1 MENVTDPYIS
11 VSSMPPPQHPVRPT
25 ECSQTLSFGSA
36 EELLALLQSQL
47 ASETSLE
54 CLISDPS
61 SAISSS
67 GYSGT
72 NIPSGFAIS
81 DDNLVASDG
90 GASIS
95 LFSDGIDMQEYAGG
109 SGSSAD
115 QLCSMFFLP
124 EATSLS
130 VPSMPVFAPVG
141 ERTESG
147 VTPCRQQSM
156 QLDSAVEN
164 CVQLQSFLQDAARM
178 AFSTGSKLPPPGSS
192 SLPKM
197 RSSHNLETVERGSR
211 SLGSLQANEGGT
223 RGFSN
228 SRSSNDLLHK
238 HSPKGFRTP
247 QVSVRL
253 KELRCS
259 DREPYKQRY

>member
-1 MENVTDPYIS
+1 MENVTNRYNS
-11 VSSMPPPQHPVRPT
+11 ASSMPPPPQQPAMPA

-61 SAISSS
+61 SAAISSS

-81 DDNLVASDG
+81 DDNLVASDA
-90 GASIS
+90 ASIS
-95 LFSDGIDMQEYAGG
+95 LFSDGIDMQEYAGSSSGGG
-109 SGSSAD
+109 SGAAG
-115 QLCSMFFLP
+115 QLCGMFFLP
-124 EATSLS
+124 EAT
-130 VPSMPVFAPVG
+130 SMPVFAPVG
-141 ERTESG
+141 ELSESG
-147 VTPCRQQSM
+147 ATACREQSM
-156 QLDSAVEN
+156 QLGSSAVGSRT
-164 CVQLQSFLQDAARM
+164 QLHSFLQDAARM
-178 AFSTGSKLPPPGSS
+178 AFPAGSKRPPQGSS

-197 RSSHNLETVERGSR
+197 RSSHSLETVERGSR
-211 SLGSLQANEGGT
+211 SLGSLQANDGGT

-228 SRSSNDLLHK
+228 SRSSNDALSK

-247 QVSVRL
+247 QVNLRL
-253 KELRCS
+253 RTVIF
-259 DREPYKQRY
+259 

>member
-1 MENVTDPYIS
+1 MENVTNQYS
-11 VSSMPPPQHPVRPT
+11 SASSMPPPPQQPALPT
-25 ECSQTLSFGSA
+25 DCSQALSFGSA

-61 SAISSS
+61 SSSAAAISSS

-81 DDNLVASDG
+81 DDNLVGSDG
-90 GASIS
+90 AASIS

-109 SGSSAD
+109 NGASG
-115 QLCSMFFLP
+115 QLCGMFFLP
-124 EATSLS
+124 EP

-141 ERTESG
+141 ELPDSG
-147 VTPCRQQSM
+147 AGVVCRERSVQWGS
-156 QLDSAVEN
+156 SAAAGN
-164 CVQLQSFLQDAARM
+164 RVQLHSFLQDAARM
-178 AFSTGSKLPPPGSS
+178 AFPAGSKQRPPQGSS

-197 RSSHNLETVERGSR
+197 RSSHSLETVERGSR
-211 SLGSLQANEGGT
+211 SLGSLQANDGGT

-228 SRSSNDLLHK
+228 SRSSNDPLAKL
-238 HSPKGFRTP
+238 SPKGFRTP
-247 QVSVRL
+247 QVNVRL
-253 KELRCS
+253 RTLLF
-259 DREPYKQRY
+259 